1 VKAWSATLARGATP
15 RWRPLD
21 AHDGFVRLLRGF
33 VRARAALALALVGAL
48 SLALALSPQG
58 RWEGL
63 VWSALYAVWTL
74 VPVLR
79 PGWWQAPPH
88 QGRDALRGWRWWA
101 TIGVDVLAFSA
112 LQALE
117 PGSAVP
123 FPALYILPVL
133 MSSVL
138 APRRMAWGAAA
149 MATLGLLGG
158 SLWAGLL
165 ASDWSGR
172 WTGSGLAGMG
182 YFAVAW
188 LTAELAERL
197 AGEQRAAQGSR
208 AYARQQSAL
217 NQLVIDELR
226 EGVLV
231 LDREGIVR
239 AANPAAR
246 ALLGQHQA
254 VASTT
259 FHLAEVRAWDE
270 LQAAVERAWRQGP
283 QGQERAHVELRWAE
297 GPPRRLRVRLRLI
310 RSADADGAEDLC
322 LLLLEDHATLVARA
336 RQEKLAA
343 MGRMSASIAH
353 EIRNPLSA
361 IAQANALLAE
371 DLAGDA
377 AAQRLSAMVEGNV
390 KRLQRIVDEVALLAA
405 PVPSEAPP
413 LEPGPLLQEVCADW
427 RHAQGGL
434 PEAVLGLHID
444 TGGAR
449 VAFDAEHLRRVL
461 VNLLDNGWRHA
472 QDAPPA
478 WLQVDLGVADER
490 HLRLRVVNP
499 GAPLAPEVER
509 HLFEPFYST
518 RSRGSGLGLTICREL
533 CERYGARID
542 VQALT
547 ERGVAA
553 IAFVVTLRAVP
564 APEFR

>member
-1 VKAWSATLARGATP
+1 VTAWSAPSR
-15 RWRPLD
+15 RRPQD
-21 AHDGFVRLLRGF
+21 GHDTFLRLMRGF
-33 VRARAALALALVGAL
+33 LRARAALALALVGA
-48 SLALALSPQG
+48 QG
-58 RWEGL
+58 VAQVLTSSGSWEGL
-63 VWSALYAVWTL
+63 VWSALYASWAL
-74 VPVLR
+74 VPVIR
-79 PGWWQAPPH
+79 PAWWQ
-88 QGRDALRGWRWWA
+88 GRPEEGHDALRGWRWWS
-101 TIGVDVLAFSA
+101 TIGADVLAFA
-112 LQALE
+112 TLQALE
-117 PGSAVP
+117 SASAVP

-165 ASDWSGR
+165 APDWSTR

-188 LTAELAERL
+188 LSAELAERL
-197 AGEQRAAQGSR
+197 AGEQLAAQGSR

-246 ALLGQHQA
+246 ALLGRQQA
-254 VASTT
+254 VAATT
-259 FHLAEVRAWDE
+259 FHLAEVPAWGE
-270 LQAAVERAWRQGP
+270 LQAAVERAWQQGP
-283 QGQERAHVELRWAE
+283 QGQERAHAELRWPD
-297 GPPRRLRVRLRLI
+297 GPSRRLRVRLRLI
-310 RSADADGAEDLC
+310 RSAESDGAEDLC

-336 RQEKLAA
+336 RQEKLAS

-377 AAQRLSAMVEGNV
+377 PALRLATMVEGNV

-405 PVPSEAPP
+405 PLPADAPP
-413 LEPGPLLQEVCADW
+413 LDPGPLLTEVCADW
-427 RHAQGGL
+427 LHAQGHGPQGAL
-434 PEAVLGLHID
+434 TCQVDAD
-444 TGGAR
+444 GAR
-449 VAFDAEHLRRVL
+449 VAFDADHLRRVL
-461 VNLLDNGWRHA
+461 INLLDNGWRHA
-472 QDAPPA
+472 QEASPA
-478 WLQVDLGVADER
+478 WLQVSLRPADDR
-490 HLRLRVVNP
+490 HLRLSVVNP
-499 GAPLAPEVER
+499 GEPLPPEVER

-542 VQALT
+542 YQALM
-547 ERGVAA
+547 ERGVPA
-553 IAFVVTLRAVP
+553 IGFVVTMRALP
-564 APEFR
+564 AAEFR

>member
-1 VKAWSATLARGATP
+1 MARGAAP

-21 AHDGFVRLLRGF
+21 ASDGFDRLMRGF

-48 SLALALSPQG
+48 GLALALGPNGTWQG
-58 RWEGL
+58 LLG
-63 VWSALYAVWTL
+63 SALYAVWTL
-74 VPVLR
+74 LPVLR
-79 PGWWQAPPH
+79 PRDWQGPVR
-88 QGRDALRGWRWWA
+88 QGRAALRGWRWWA
-101 TIGVDVLAFSA
+101 TIGADVLAFST
-112 LQALE
+112 LQALD

-165 ASDWSGR
+165 ESDWSGR

-246 ALLGQHQA
+246 SLLGQHQA
-254 VASTT
+254 VAATT
-259 FHLAEVRAWDE
+259 FHLAEVRAWTE
-270 LQAAVERAWRQGP
+270 LQAAVERAWQQGP
-283 QGQERAHVELRWAE
+283 QGQERAHVELRWHD

-310 RSADADGAEDLC
+310 RSAEADGAEDLC

-377 AAQRLSAMVEGNV
+377 PAQRLAAMVEGNV

-405 PVPSEAPP
+405 PLPAEAPP
-413 LEPGPLLQEVCADW
+413 VDPEPVLREVVADW
-427 RHAQGGL
+427 QHAQGTW
-434 PEAVLGLHID
+434 PEGALALHIEA
-444 TGGAR
+444 GGAR
-449 VAFDAEHLRRVL
+449 VSFDPEHLRRVL
-461 VNLLDNGWRHA
+461 INLLDNGWRHA
-472 QDAPPA
+472 QEAPPA
-478 WLQVDLGVADER
+478 WLQVSLDALDER
-490 HLRLRVVNP
+490 HLRLRVINP
-499 GAPLAPEVER
+499 GPPLPPEVER
-509 HLFEPFYST
+509 HLFEPFNST
-518 RSRGSGLGLTICREL
+518 RSRGLGLGLTICREL

-542 VQALT
+542 YQASV
-547 ERGVAA
+547 ERGVPA
-553 IAFVVTLRAVP
+553 IAFVVTLRALP
-564 APEFR
+564 AAESR